1 VRVVVAGVM
10 ALVAVLA
17 GCADEGAG
25 AVLRISA
32 ASSLTEVF
40 TDLAAA
46 FETDHPGS
54 EVVLSFGGS
63 PALVAQVRQGSPAD
77 VLVTADEASMARAV
91 AAGDVREPV
100 VIARNRMALVVES
113 GNPRGITG
121 LDALATPEVTVA
133 LCAPTV
139 PCGRLA
145 RAVLTAAGVDIVP
158 VSSEENVKA
167 VVTKVALGEV
177 DAGLVY
183 ETDAMAAGA
192 RVERIPL
199 PLGEDTPSTAYAA
212 AVTTQADAPDLAERW
227 LALLRSPAG
236 RRALERHGFRPA

>member
-1 VRVVVAGVM
+1 MRPLAAGVVA
-10 ALVAVLA
+10 LVTLLA
-17 GCADEGAG
+17 GCGGDDSVD
-25 AVLRISA
+25 VLRVSA

-40 TDLAAA
+40 TELAAA
-46 FETDHPGS
+46 FEADHPGA
-54 EVVLSFGGS
+54 EVVLTFGGS
-63 PALVAQVRQGSPAD
+63 PALVTQLREGSPAD
-77 VLVTADEASMARAV
+77 VLVTADQASMDRAV
-91 AAGDVREPV
+91 AAGDVQEPV
-100 VIARNRMALVVES
+100 VIARNRMALVVEA

-121 LDALATPEVTVA
+121 IDDLATPGFTVA
-133 LCAPTV
+133 LCATAV

-145 RAVLTAAGVDIVP
+145 REVLDAAGADLDP

-167 VVTKVALGEV
+167 VLTRVTLGEV

-183 ETDAMAAGA
+183 ETDAMAAGT

-199 PLGEDTPSTAYAA
+199 PAGADAPSTASVA
-212 AVTTQADAPDLAERW
+212 AVTTEAEATHLADRW